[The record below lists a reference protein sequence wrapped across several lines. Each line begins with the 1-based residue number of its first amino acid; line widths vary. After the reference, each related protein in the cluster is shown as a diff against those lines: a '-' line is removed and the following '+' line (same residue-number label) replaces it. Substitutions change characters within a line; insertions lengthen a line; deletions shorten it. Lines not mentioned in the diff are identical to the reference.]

1 MYVSVCVQHTVQ
13 SLSHVQV
20 FATTWTVAHQAPL
33 FMGLSQQEY

>member
-1 MYVSVCVQHTVQ
+1 MCLCVCSTRVQ

-20 FATTWTVAHQAPL
+20 FATTWTVARQAPL